1 MFNIIVSYEIFSF
14 FAVMKILS
22 DKTKQFLVLLIKI
35 LVVVAAIYY
44 IYNQLSNDKTLDPDI
59 LLEILKE
66 RKNIF
71 PLLIVALLTFSNRFV
86 EILKWQN
93 LSSLIHPISIGMAT
107 KQVLSALTLGIFT
120 PNGIGE
126 YAGKA
131 LYFDKKDTP
140 KVIFLNMVCNGIQVI
155 YAIIFG
161 LVGLSILNQIHPIIP
176 NKYLYITYGIIA
188 VIMGIIFSVR
198 NFTIKGYSVQ
208 TLITSLKKIPTKV
221 HKKNMSLAFLRY
233 LSFTHQ
239 YVLLYYILGVE
250 LPYFELLCAVAAIYL
265 LASSLPNFQFLE
277 FAVKG
282 SIAMFIFTTLGVN
295 QWIVALVATLIW
307 ILNIVLPISIGS
319 IFVLSFKIKPK
330 PTA

>member
-1 MFNIIVSYEIFSF
+1 
-14 FAVMKILS
+14 MKILS

-35 LVVVAAIYY
+35 LVVLAAIYY
-44 IYNQLSNDKTLDPDI
+44 IYNQLSNDKTLDLAI
-59 LLEILKE
+59 LLEVLEQK
-66 RKNIF
+66 KNTI
-71 PLLIVALLTFSNRFV
+71 PLIGVVLLTFSNRFV

-93 LSSLIHPISIGMAT
+93 LSSLIRPVSLGMAT
-107 KQVLSALTLGIFT
+107 RQVLSALTLGIFT

-131 LYFDKKDTP
+131 LYFDKKYTSR
-140 KVIFLNMVCNGIQVI
+140 VIFLNMVCNGIQVI
-155 YAIIFG
+155 YAIVFG
-161 LVGLSILNQIHPIIP
+161 LFGLTILNNIHPIIP
-176 NKYLYITYGIIA
+176 NSYLYTLYGIIL
-188 VIMGIIFSVR
+188 VLLLLIFSIR
-198 NFTIKGYSVQ
+198 NFTIKGYSIQ
-208 TLITSLKKIPTKV
+208 TLISSLQKIPKKT
-221 HKKNMSLAFLRY
+221 HRKNMFLALLRY

-239 YVLLYYILGVE
+239 YILLYYILGVE
-250 LPYFELLCAVAAIYL
+250 LPYIELFCAVAAIYL

-319 IFVLSFKIKPK
+319 FFVLSFKVKTEPSSI
-330 PTA
+330 A